1 MKTKTRGAPRGN
13 RNALKHGF
21 YSSIFKENER
31 RVLSSIPLTDLSGEI
46 ELIRVANFRFL
57 QALNMSQEPLDV
69 ETQLAAVRAVNL
81 SAQSITSLIRA
92 QALAALTA
100 DDDKLHDFL
109 ERPESRESLHDPSTP
124 ELPQPEAADDVA
136 E

>member
-21 YSSIFKENER
+21 YSSVFKENER
-31 RVLSSIPLTDLSGEI
+31 RVLNHIPFTDLSGEI

-57 QALNMSQEPLDV
+57 QALNLSQEPLDV
-69 ETQLAAVRAVNL
+69 ETQLAAIRAVNL
-81 SAQSITSLIRA
+81 SAQSITNLIRA

-100 DDDKLHDFL
+100 GDDKLEDLL
-109 ERPESRESLHDPSTP
+109 ERLQSGRPLHDPSTP
-124 ELPQPEAADDVA
+124 ELSEPEAADNDA
-136 E
+136 T